1 VSKRVLSVFTLPLKP
16 PGKLEPNFVGMLIG
30 WFYKKSRFFVVD
42 WKYKKEI
49 KNPTFNGLKIDKGPY
64 IYM

>member
-1 VSKRVLSVFTLPLKP
+1 L
-16 PGKLEPNFVGMLIG
+16 GKLEPNLVGMLIG

-49 KNPTFNGLKIDKGPY
+49 KSPTFNGLKIDKGPY
-64 IYM
+64 ICEMNKIFFSENLDLID

>member
-1 VSKRVLSVFTLPLKP
+1 
-16 PGKLEPNFVGMLIG
+16 MLIG

-49 KNPTFNGLKIDKGPY
+49 KSPTFNGLKIDKGPY
-64 IYM
+64 ICEMNKIFFSENLDLID